1 MAVDGALGNALYY
14 KDRVEYNTKINI
26 DQRFKMKIRIYYE
39 DTDIAG
45 IVYHANYIKYC
56 ERDRSE
62 IFFKE
67 NILPTLGVNSTFVVK
82 SLNANFL
89 ASVTLGDIIEVKS
102 ELLEMK
108 NASFKIKQTIY
119 KDEKKIFEMTITLA
133 YISFE
138 GKAQKLDIKTKELL
152 LSLF

>member
-1 MAVDGALGNALYY
+1 
-14 KDRVEYNTKINI
+14 
-26 DQRFKMKIRIYYE
+26 MKIQIYYE
-39 DTDIAG
+39 DTDMG
-45 IVYHANYIKYC
+45 GVVYHSNYLNYC
-56 ERDRSE
+56 ERARSDV
-62 IFFKE
+62 FFKKGLTPVLE
-67 NILPTLGVNSTFVVK
+67 NGHFVARKLV
-82 SLNANFL
+82 ADYFL
-89 ASVTLGDIIEVKS
+89 SAKLGDIIEVKS